1 MNVPALNLWT
11 SYLTPSQETLYQQT
25 EFFWDLAQRTTIV
38 AGACLG
44 ALVIASPWITPLS
57 YTELVMQIFSWAPIF
72 LPVPF
77 YIYTYFGSQIERAR
91 SIAEKILFLRDY
103 SPKITENP
111 SLTERSLLDT
121 FEGHLSLETKQ
132 SLLQAKELHP
142 LVISHIDFL
151 TKKIERWEEE
161 KKPLTSPLSHM
172 QKEFDILLSS
182 PLLAPWHQLML
193 EKKREW
199 ISNSTFELPEGLLQQ
214 IIEEIKNRS
223 SYQEILLKSQKISN
237 DPTLSDDK
245 KLIALA
251 DLEEKIKNS
260 QKQQENAL
268 AYLEE
273 IYWKWHNQ
281 PALSFEKK
289 WGSLFDLE
297 EKILEAQM
305 QRIFLWSLLLC
316 PERVVL
322 ELLQRHQVEI
332 EKGLLSVVKK
342 REITFAELSIAEKCH
357 DELGQKIYL
366 LESEKAITREDLRK
380 PNKREE
386 ILHKLVRAHA
396 VKSALATPK
405 DV

>member
-1 MNVPALNLWT
+1 MNAPALNLWA

-25 EFFWDLAQRTTIV
+25 EFFWDLAQKTTVV

-77 YIYTYFGSQIERAR
+77 YIYTYFGSQLEKAH

-103 SPKITENP
+103 HPKIIENP
-111 SLTERSLLDT
+111 SLTERALLDT
-121 FEGHLSLETKQ
+121 FEGQLSSETKQ

-172 QKEFDILLSS
+172 QKEFDFILSS

-199 ISNSTFELPEGLLQQ
+199 ISNSTFEPPEGLLQQ
-214 IIEEIKNRS
+214 IREAIKNRS
-223 SYQEILLKSQKISN
+223 SSQEILSKLQKIN
-237 DPTLSDDK
+237 DDPTLSDDK

-251 DLEEKIKNS
+251 DLEEKINKS
-260 QKQQENAL
+260 RKQQEEAL
-268 AYLEE
+268 TYLEE

-305 QRIFLWSLLLC
+305 ERLFLWSLLLC
-316 PERVVL
+316 PENTVL
-322 ELLQRHQVEI
+322 EILQRHQVEI

-380 PNKREE
+380 SNKREE
-386 ILHKLVRAHA
+386 ILQKLVRAL
-396 VKSALATPK
+396 KSALATPK